1 MGTYQDVKIIKN
13 DEVSSLLDERNIL
26 VEDIQQ
32 VIFNAEEKGDK
43 LYQPDGDK
51 FLAKLEQSEA
61 TFYVEY
67 SAADDG
73 YTIHSAYFHRSQIV
87 ED

>member
-1 MGTYQDVKIIKN
+1 MGTYQEVKIIKN

-67 SAADDG
+67 STADDG
-73 YTIHSAYFHRSQIV
+73 YTIYSAYFHRSQIV